1 MVKDIINEIST
12 YFKKRVV
19 FNTIFWPVGLN
30 EKTKSYKFEE
40 YVEGEDIYLTT
51 LRVNEYDD
59 YVEVV
64 KIDITSMNNAEF
76 LKLNERKNN
85 DIKRSKL

>member
-19 FNTIFWPVGLN
+19 FNTSFWPAGLTD
-30 EKTKSYKFEE
+30 KTKSYKFEE
-40 YVEGEDIYLTT
+40 YVEGENRYFTVI
-51 LRVNEYDD
+51 RVNEFDD

-64 KIDITSMNNAEF
+64 KIDITSMNNSEF
-76 LKLNERKNN
+76 LKLNEREE
-85 DIKRSKL
+85 